1 MSKTFVILVD
11 SNDNQVGVEE
21 KMAAHEQALLHRAV
35 SVFIMNSKGEWLL
48 QQRAMD
54 KYHSKGLWTNTCC
67 SHPFPGEA
75 AIDAAARRLQEEM
88 GLKAEIKEI
97 FSFLYREEL
106 DNGLTEHEFD
116 HVFVGYSDELPLPNA
131 DEVMAWKYLAFDD
144 LKEDITHHPDNYTV
158 WFKMIFEKVNK
169 HL

>member
-1 MSKTFVILVD
+1 MSKTYVILVD

-21 KMAAHEQALLHRAV
+21 KMAAHEKALLHRAV
-35 SVFIMNSKGEWLL
+35 SVFIINSKGEWLL

-67 SHPFPGEA
+67 SHPFPGESA
-75 AIDAAARRLQEEM
+75 LDAAARRLQEEM
-88 GLKAEIKEI
+88 GFKAEIKEV
-97 FSFLYREEL
+97 FSFLYREDL
-106 DNGLTEHEFD
+106 DNSLTEHELD
-116 HVFVGYSDELPLPNA
+116 HVFVGYSDELPVPNA
-131 DEVMAWKYLAFDD
+131 DEVMAWKYIALED
-144 LKEDITHHPDNYTV
+144 LKTDISYHPDNYTV

>member
-1 MSKTFVILVD
+1 MSKTYVILVD

-21 KMAAHEQALLHRAV
+21 KMAAHEKALLHRAV
-35 SVFIMNSKGEWLL
+35 SVFIINSKGEWLL

-67 SHPFPGEA
+67 SHPFPGESTF
-75 AIDAAARRLQEEM
+75 DAAARRLQEEM
-88 GLKAEIKEI
+88 GLKAGIKEV
-97 FSFLYREEL
+97 FSFLYREDL
-106 DNGLTEHEFD
+106 DNGLTEHELD
-116 HVFVGYSDELPLPNA
+116 HVFVGYSDELPVPNA
-131 DEVMAWKYLAFDD
+131 DEVMAWKYIAFDD
-144 LKEDITHHPDNYTV
+144 LKTDISSHPDNYTV